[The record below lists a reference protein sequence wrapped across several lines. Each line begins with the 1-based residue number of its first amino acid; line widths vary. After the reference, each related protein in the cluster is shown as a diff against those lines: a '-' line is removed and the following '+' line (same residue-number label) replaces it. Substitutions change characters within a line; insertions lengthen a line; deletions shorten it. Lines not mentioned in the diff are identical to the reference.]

1 MSMER
6 LNLKRDIS
14 KMKKHLIDAQ
24 RSLDSAKLM
33 LKSSEQEFSTNK
45 MDRVVRDVDVK
56 CAVVRKILKSTK
68 VSTTKK
74 APKVQTTLP
83 KLNIRKGNREM
94 TRIGRSSS
102 EIEKPNN
109 TETTGKS
116 KIPVIKKKSSVKKS
130 TSSEENSVK
139 LMNRWKTFIKLPG
152 RR

>member
-33 LKSSEQEFSTNK
+33 LKSSEQEFCTSK

-56 CAVVRKILKSTK
+56 CAVVRKILKNTK
-68 VSTTKK
+68 VATTKK
-74 APKVQTTLP
+74 AQKVHTTLP
-83 KLNIRKGNREM
+83 KLIIRKGNREM

-102 EIEKPNN
+102 EIEKPKH

-116 KIPVIKKKSSVKKS
+116 KIPVIKKKSSIKKS
-130 TSSEENSVK
+130 TSSEENSAK